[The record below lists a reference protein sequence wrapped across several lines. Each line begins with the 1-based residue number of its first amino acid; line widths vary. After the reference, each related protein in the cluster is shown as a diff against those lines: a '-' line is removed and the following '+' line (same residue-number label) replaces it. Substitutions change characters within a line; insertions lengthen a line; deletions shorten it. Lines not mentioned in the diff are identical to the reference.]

1 MQDELDELMTTW
13 NSYKITAKAGQGVIG
28 GRPILEYT
36 LPQMYGGEDN
46 LKTIDMEELALCK
59 EECTP
64 KNQYLCD
71 ETVFDLCCLLMQ
83 EKGWDAILY
92 FIWLL
97 NHFLCSRKEVH
108 TIVGESCRIFDDYRF
123 SPLNFVCCRQD
134 RVAFNSVFEY

>member
-28 GRPILEYT
+28 GRPVEYT

-64 KNQYLCD
+64 KSQYPCD
-71 ETVFDLCCLLMQ
+71 DTVFDFCCLLM
-83 EKGWDAILY
+83 
-92 FIWLL
+92 
-97 NHFLCSRKEVH
+97 
-108 TIVGESCRIFDDYRF
+108 
-123 SPLNFVCCRQD
+123 
-134 RVAFNSVFEY
+134 